1 VPSRTYFVIIISSQ
15 LLAFSKKASIRVGLT
30 QEQGQV
36 VEKEA
41 IIFGKGFRATCSP
54 PAPLPKMLRKS

>member
-1 VPSRTYFVIIISSQ
+1 MS
-15 LLAFSKKASIRVGLT
+15 LAYSCLVKLGLT

-41 IIFGKGFRATCSP
+41 IIFGKDFRATRLQ
-54 PAPLPKMLRKS
+54 PAPLPKMLRKSCK